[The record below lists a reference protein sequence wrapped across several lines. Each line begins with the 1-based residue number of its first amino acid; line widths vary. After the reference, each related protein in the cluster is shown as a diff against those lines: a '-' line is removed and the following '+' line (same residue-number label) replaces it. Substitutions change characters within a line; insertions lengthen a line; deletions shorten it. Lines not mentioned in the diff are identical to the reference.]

1 MWKIQTILL
10 KSQVKTL
17 THEMDRYFTSAQNGF
32 RRAMRQ
38 FGVMIPAHINAG
50 IGGSLR
56 FGPDVEIGILYP
68 DHFLNDDEEDVTIAG
83 LKNNQHFS

>member
-1 MWKIQTILL
+1 MEDPNNLPRFWAH
-10 KSQVKTL
+10 KTL

-32 RRAMRQ
+32 KRAMRQ
-38 FGVMIPAHINAG
+38 FGVMIPAHVNAG

-83 LKNNQHFS
+83 I